1 MARHHRAVP
10 MQKTNALA
18 VLATLALTSCGGEP
32 ALLQSPDGS
41 LRVVAFEDCK
51 DADVGTRLAAIFA
64 KHDRIDLVVVEG
76 NESARAA
83 VAAIAARNASHAA
96 CAALALGGDAN
107 AQQQLLAGGTLAAWV
122 EDASGAGA
130 ALDLA
135 VIAHAG
141 GEAPSRLSVGPRS
154 FGKGSAT
161 PSRTP
166 SAGDVVLTMLRN
178 QHANTL
184 AGASPLRIGVALRET
199 ASERGRALRSD
210 VADWSTAHATIAVV
224 VVDAEGDAAR
234 QRAQIAELVAQKCD
248 ALVVSGDTFADIVD
262 ACRQANGHGVEVVAL
277 GGEPQDASIAR
288 FVHADANAAGRALA
302 SEVRR
307 ALPGGGTIALL
318 RNPSQQRADAWTSLV
333 ASLQLAPPQ

>member
-18 VLATLALTSCGGEP
+18 VLATLALTACGGEP

-41 LRVVAFEDCK
+41 LRVVALEDCNE
-51 DADVGTRLAAIFA
+51 ADVGTKLAAILA
-64 KHDRIDLVVVEG
+64 KHDRINAVIVEG
-76 NESARAA
+76 HESARAA
-83 VAAIAARNASHAA
+83 VAAIAARNVGDAA
-96 CAALALGGDAN
+96 CAVLALGGDAG
-107 AQQQLLAGGTLAAWV
+107 AQQQLLANGTITAWV
-122 EDASGAGA
+122 EDATGA
-130 ALDLA
+130 AAALELA

-178 QHANTL
+178 QHANALT
-184 AGASPLRIGVALRET
+184 GTSPLRIGVALRET

-210 VADWSTAHATIAVV
+210 VAEWSAAHTTIAVV

-234 QRAQIAELVAQKCD
+234 QRAQIAELLAQKCD
-248 ALVVSGDTFADIVD
+248 ALIVSSNAFADVAD
-262 ACRQANGHGVEVVAL
+262 ACRTANAQGIEVVAL

-288 FVHADANAAGRALA
+288 FVNADASAAGRALA

-307 ALPGGGTIALL
+307 ALPGGGSIALL
-318 RNPSQQRADAWTSLV
+318 RNPSRQRADAWAALV
-333 ASLQLAPPQ
+333 SSLQLAQPQ